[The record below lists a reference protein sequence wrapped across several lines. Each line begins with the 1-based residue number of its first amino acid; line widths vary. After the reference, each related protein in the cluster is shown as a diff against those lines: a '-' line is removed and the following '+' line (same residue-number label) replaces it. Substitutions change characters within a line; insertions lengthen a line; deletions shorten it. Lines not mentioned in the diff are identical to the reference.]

1 MVSSARQST
10 DLVDHIAESAEQQ
23 AETLRQLT
31 EGMENISAVV
41 QTNAAT
47 AEESASSACELSQQA
62 EKLQAA
68 SGISGSGRDDGVL
81 SSCLC
86 LWPQCRKTAAA
97 GRRQSRAKSS
107 FLQAHRDAGQTM
119 SGLARP
125 SFTLPQ
131 LIDFL

>member
-1 MVSSARQST
+1 MRLIQYGTSLSEETEAALLKVVSSARQST

-68 SGISGSGRDDGVL
+68 VRHFRL
-81 SSCLC
+81 
-86 LWPQCRKTAAA
+86 R
-97 GRRQSRAKSS
+97 
-107 FLQAHRDAGQTM
+107 M
-119 SGLARP
+119 
-125 SFTLPQ
+125 
-131 LIDFL
+131 